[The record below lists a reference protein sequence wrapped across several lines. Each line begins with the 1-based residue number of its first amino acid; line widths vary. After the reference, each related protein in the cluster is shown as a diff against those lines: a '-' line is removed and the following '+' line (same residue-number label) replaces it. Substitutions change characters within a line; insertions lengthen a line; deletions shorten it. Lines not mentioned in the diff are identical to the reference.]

1 MGVRTAQQTDSA
13 PKPYN
18 NAIHFNALYEN
29 TPGTYAFRATDQEE
43 LSAWQA
49 AFRPKLR
56 ESLGLDNMASDLSGY
71 VPNAERLDSEDLG
84 SHVRERWYLWVE
96 PTVPLPFYLLLP
108 KGMKPGAGRVEA
120 SPEGNG
126 REGMKPGAGRADG
139 HPSGTGRGGKL
150 PLVIVPHGHNH
161 PHIYVGISRDEAEEA
176 HMLEGE
182 RDIARQAAAEEGYIV
197 IAPTT
202 RAFGETRTEK
212 DIQADR
218 MHSCRDQLVHDLLVG
233 RTPIGERV
241 WDTSRLIDWAIENLP
256 IDADRIAIT
265 GNSGGGTISL
275 FASACDTRIALSM
288 PGCYFCTFVGSIGTI
303 HHCECNYVPGMLRMG
318 EMYDV
323 AGLIAPRPFC
333 AIAGRHDTIFPIAEV
348 QAAYDRLRA
357 IYAVAGAEDRCV
369 LSIGEGGHRF
379 YKTPAWDFVRRHFGA

>member
-1 MGVRTAQQTDSA
+1 MNNQTGKLTAGTV
-13 PKPYN
+13 KPFDN
-18 NAIHFNALYEN
+18 EIHLNALYAN
-29 TPGTYAFRATDQEE
+29 VSGTYAFRATDPES

-56 ESLGLDNMASDLSGY
+56 EALGLDNMASDLSGY
-71 VPNAERLDSEDLG
+71 VPKAERLETADLG

-108 KGMKPGAGRVEA
+108 KDLRRVDA
-120 SPEGNG
+120 SK
-126 REGMKPGAGRADG
+126 EGMGRDAR
-139 HPSGTGRGGKL
+139 PEEMNRSGKL
-150 PLVIVPHGHNH
+150 PLVLVPHGHNH
-161 PHIYVGISRDEAEEA
+161 PHIYVGLARDEAEEA
-176 HMLEGE
+176 HMMEGE

-202 RAFGETRTEK
+202 RAFGETRTSK
-212 DIQADR
+212 DIEADKV
-218 MHSCRDQLVHDLLVG
+218 HSCRDQLVHDLLLG

-241 WDTSRLIDWAIENLP
+241 WDTSRLIDWAVANLP
-256 IDADRIAIT
+256 IDAGRIAIT

-303 HHCECNYVPGMLRMG
+303 RHCECNYVPGLLRLG

-333 AIAGRHDTIFPIAEV
+333 AIAGRYDPIFPIDHV
-348 QAAYDRLRA
+348 HAAYDRLKA
-357 IYAVAGAEDRCV
+357 VYAVAGAEDKCELAV
-369 LSIGEGGHRF
+369 GEGGHRF
-379 YKTPAWDFVRRHFGA
+379 FKTPAWDFVRRHFGAQA